1 MVYPYSGV
9 FLGISRFLSSLFR
22 DSLELSLL
30 TSPFANKHLMN
41 GYYSLGGAFLVNRDE
56 YLKAGGENENFYGW
70 GPEDYERFYRMEI
83 LNKEIVRIEGPL
95 YHLFHTRGINSTYAN
110 KKLAIQC
117 KEELCR
123 ICSMTTLELNNY
135 IKTWRSY

>member
-1 MVYPYSGV
+1 
-9 FLGISRFLSSLFR
+9 
-22 DSLELSLL
+22 
-30 TSPFANKHLMN
+30 MN
-41 GYYSLGGAFLVNRDE
+41 EYYSLGGAFLVNRDE

-110 KKLAIQC
+110 KKMAIQC